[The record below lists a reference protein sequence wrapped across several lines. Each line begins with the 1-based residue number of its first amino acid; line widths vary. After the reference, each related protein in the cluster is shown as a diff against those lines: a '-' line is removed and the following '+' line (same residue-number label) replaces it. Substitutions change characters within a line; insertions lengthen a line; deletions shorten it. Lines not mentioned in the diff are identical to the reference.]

1 MVKGKFIVAQK
12 FQGKIVGRIEFPPDA
27 DRIAL
32 VQMED
37 CEVYMSK
44 DIGGTEDNK
53 IGLLRELR
61 DMQERMNIMLQ
72 SELMG
77 VVVPEDKDELT
88 LLKEEA
94 ECLQSKQLQGS
105 VPSP

>member
-37 CEVYMSK
+37 CEVYLSK
-44 DIGGTEDNK
+44 ERGTVEDNK
-53 IGLLRELR
+53 IGLFRELR
-61 DMQERMNIMLQ
+61 DMQERMNIMLHR
-72 SELMG
+72 ELMG
-77 VVVPEDKDELT
+77 EVVPEENNEIIQRGT
-88 LLKEEA
+88 E
-94 ECLQSKQLQGS
+94 
-105 VPSP
+105 